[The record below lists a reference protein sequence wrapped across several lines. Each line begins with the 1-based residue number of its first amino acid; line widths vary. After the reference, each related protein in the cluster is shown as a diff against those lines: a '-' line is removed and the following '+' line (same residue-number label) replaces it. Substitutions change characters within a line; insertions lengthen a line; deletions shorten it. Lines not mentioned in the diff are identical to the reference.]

1 MVTSGIRVG
10 TPALTTRGMGTAEME
25 EIGALIARVLK
36 APADEGVQ
44 SDVRRQV
51 LVLARRFPLYR
62 ERSKG

>member
-1 MVTSGIRVG
+1 
-10 TPALTTRGMGTAEME
+10 MGTAEME

-36 APADEGVQ
+36 APADDGVQ